1 MDSNLANTLNLND
14 GTTVELPTNV
24 LLDSINQGQVT
35 LLTNNNRKIDSNNN
49 RRIDYDS
56 SDGDQDFGSSFK
68 DPVIRQ

>member
-1 MDSNLANTLNLND
+1 M
-14 GTTVELPTNV
+14 
-24 LLDSINQGQVT
+24 T
-35 LLTNNNRKIDSNNN
+35 LLTNNNRRIDNDSNNN